1 MSAIIIP
8 SKNIYKIDNQKVV
21 KNKIN
26 KINYEYDNVVPTSK
40 KQSYSYDIYDEEKKI
55 NPYIETITNNNNPN
69 GKQTFAK
76 VRIVF
81 EDFGLEDIRLSL
93 EYPRRERIRT
103 DENGNI
109 VYDETTKKPAIDFG
123 KTFRYDDEV
132 YSAEIDSPLVNN
144 DSRLNTDD
152 AWFWNFIIYKEY
164 ESRSKVSYICYFN
177 IGDGYGKG
185 WYSTAIIHADYNCY
199 NRENVSVDNNGQFA
213 LPKNEWMQ
221 YQTIAQSS
229 DGNFHIYEYH
239 SSKIISQYKNGKE
252 TATVLCSISDYYDEN
267 GEKVISE
274 RGGTINQKF
283 SMYDVVVPMKYS
295 KIGEEI
301 PISRYQNGK
310 RKEFYVVG
318 IKLIYDGAVWQELT
332 LQEKM
337 QRV

>member
-26 KINYEYDNVVPTSK
+26 QVN
-40 KQSYSYDIYDEEKKI
+40 YSYDEMNSATKEISFTYDIWNEENGI
-55 NPYIETITNNNNPN
+55 NPNLTTISSGLNLFIETE
-69 GKQTFAK
+69 
-76 VRIVF
+76 IVV
-81 EDFGLEDIRLSL
+81 EDFMVDNVGFYLF
-93 EYPRRERIRT
+93 YPNTEWT
-103 DENGNI
+103 DRNG
-109 VYDETTKKPAIDFG
+109 ETHYGISYRQESIYYK
-123 KTFRYDDEV
+123 
-132 YSAEIDSPLVNN
+132 EIDRKLNDNDDLLLSGDLRFLV
-144 DSRLNTDD
+144 
-152 AWFWNFIIYKEY
+152 YKETV
-164 ESRSKVSYICYFN
+164 SRYKTILTCYIYAGITGGTFKGYHTSASVYVSYNTIER
-177 IGDGYGKG
+177 KEV
-185 WYSTAIIHADYNCY
+185 S
-199 NRENVSVDNNGQFA
+199 ENNNGQFA

-332 LQEKM
+332 LQEKT